1 MGATMT
7 AIGFLL
13 IVLGFTMFPV
23 DKPNTVTH
31 AATTICLVGGVIF
44 LIGGIF
50 RWLWAVMP

>member
-1 MGATMT
+1 MT

>member
-1 MGATMT
+1 MT

-13 IVLGFTMFPV
+13 IVLGFAMFAV
-23 DKPNTVTH
+23 DKPSTVTH
-31 AATTICLVGGVIF
+31 AATTICFVGGVIF